1 MIKTKSAGSE
11 DIATRLAHAG
21 PSPHDNHGFVNP
33 PVFHGSTVLAP
44 TLEAAQDRTRRYVY
58 GRQGTPTTT
67 ALEQTVTDIEG
78 AAGTVLTSSGL
89 EACTV
94 ALLSSTKAGDHV
106 LVADNV
112 YGPTRRFC
120 DKVLARF
127 GVETTSL
134 VAAIGAAAFAVGLA
148 LQGTLGNVA
157 AGVMLVFF
165 RPYSLGDFVEVGG
178 VSGTVADINLFTTEL
193 NTPDN
198 KTIIVP
204 NGQAWG
210 NVITNYSVKPT
221 RRVDITFGISYDDD
235 INKAM
240 EVIRAH
246 YDADERVLK
255 DPEFFLGVIAHNTS
269 SIDIVTRAWVKT
281 PDYWSVYF
289 DAMKG
294 IKEAFDANGIEIPY
308 PHQVEV
314 RKKA

>member
-1 MIKTKSAGSE
+1 MEQFLTDNQALVDQVIRIVTQGGVNVLLALAILVVGYMVAGGIKKAVLRAVE
-11 DIATRLAHAG
+11 R
-21 PSPHDNHGFVNP
+21 NP
-33 PVFHGSTVLAP
+33 RI
-44 TLEAAQDRTRRYVY
+44 DRTLAIFFASMVRYAILVVVFI
-58 GRQGTPTTT
+58 
-67 ALEQTVTDIEG
+67 A
-78 AAGTVLTSSGL
+78 VLS
-89 EACTV
+89 
-94 ALLSSTKAGDHV
+94 
-106 LVADNV
+106 
-112 YGPTRRFC
+112 
-120 DKVLARF
+120 RF

-269 SIDIVTRAWVKT
+269 SVDIVTRAWVKT

>member
-1 MIKTKSAGSE
+1 VEQLLADNQALIDQLVEIVMNGGVNVLLALAIFIIGYLVAGGVKKAVLRASE
-11 DIATRLAHAG
+11 R
-21 PSPHDNHGFVNP
+21 NP
-33 PVFHGSTVLAP
+33 RI
-44 TLEAAQDRTRRYVY
+44 DRTLASFFASMVRYAILVVVFI
-58 GRQGTPTTT
+58 
-67 ALEQTVTDIEG
+67 A
-78 AAGTVLTSSGL
+78 VLS
-89 EACTV
+89 
-94 ALLSSTKAGDHV
+94 
-106 LVADNV
+106 
-112 YGPTRRFC
+112 
-120 DKVLARF
+120 RF

-134 VAAIGAAAFAVGLA
+134 VAAIGAAAFAIGLA

-221 RRVDITFGISYDDD
+221 RRVDITFGISYNDD

-255 DPEFFLGVIAHNTS
+255 DPEFFQGVIKHNAS
-269 SIDIVTRAWVKT
+269 SIDIVTRAWVNS
-281 PDYWSVYF
+281 PDYWPVYF
-289 DAMKG
+289 NAMKG
-294 IKEAFDANGIEIPY
+294 IKEAFDANDIEIPY
-308 PHQVEV
+308 PHQVEIQ
-314 RKKA
+314 KQG

>member
-1 MIKTKSAGSE
+1 MEQLVEQFLADNQALVDQVIRIVTQGGVNVLLALAILVVGYMVAGGVKKAVLRAVE
-11 DIATRLAHAG
+11 R
-21 PSPHDNHGFVNP
+21 NP
-33 PVFHGSTVLAP
+33 RI
-44 TLEAAQDRTRRYVY
+44 DRTLANFFASMVRYAILVVVFI
-58 GRQGTPTTT
+58 
-67 ALEQTVTDIEG
+67 A
-78 AAGTVLTSSGL
+78 VLS
-89 EACTV
+89 
-94 ALLSSTKAGDHV
+94 
-106 LVADNV
+106 
-112 YGPTRRFC
+112 
-120 DKVLARF
+120 RF

-210 NVITNYSVKPT
+210 NVITNYSIKPT
-221 RRVDITFGISYDDD
+221 RRVDITFGISYNDD

-255 DPEFFLGVIAHNTS
+255 DPEFFQGVIKHNAS

-281 PDYWSVYF
+281 PDYWPVYF

-308 PHQVEV
+308 PHQVEIQ
-314 RKKA
+314 KKG

>member
-1 MIKTKSAGSE
+1 MEQLVEQLLADNQALIDQLIEIVMNGGVNVLLALAIFIIGYLVAGGVKKAVLRAAE
-11 DIATRLAHAG
+11 R
-21 PSPHDNHGFVNP
+21 NP
-33 PVFHGSTVLAP
+33 RI
-44 TLEAAQDRTRRYVY
+44 DRTLASFFASMVRYAILVVVFI
-58 GRQGTPTTT
+58 
-67 ALEQTVTDIEG
+67 A
-78 AAGTVLTSSGL
+78 VLS
-89 EACTV
+89 
-94 ALLSSTKAGDHV
+94 
-106 LVADNV
+106 
-112 YGPTRRFC
+112 
-120 DKVLARF
+120 RF

-255 DPEFFLGVIAHNTS
+255 DPEFFQGVIKHNSS
-269 SIDIVTRAWVKT
+269 SIDIVTRAWVNT
-281 PDYWSVYF
+281 PDFWPVYF
-289 DAMKG
+289 AAMKG

-308 PHQVEV
+308 PHRVEIQ
-314 RKKA
+314 KQG

>member
-1 MIKTKSAGSE
+1 MEQFLTDNQALVDQVIRIVTQGGVNVLLALAILVVGYMVAGGIKKAVLRAVE
-11 DIATRLAHAG
+11 R
-21 PSPHDNHGFVNP
+21 NP
-33 PVFHGSTVLAP
+33 RI
-44 TLEAAQDRTRRYVY
+44 DRTLAIFFASMVRYAILVVVFI
-58 GRQGTPTTT
+58 
-67 ALEQTVTDIEG
+67 A
-78 AAGTVLTSSGL
+78 VLS
-89 EACTV
+89 
-94 ALLSSTKAGDHV
+94 
-106 LVADNV
+106 
-112 YGPTRRFC
+112 
-120 DKVLARF
+120 RF

-134 VAAIGAAAFAVGLA
+134 VAAIGAAAFAIGLA

-198 KTIIVP
+198 KTITVP

-269 SIDIVTRAWVKT
+269 SVDIVTRAWVNT
-281 PDYWSVYF
+281 PDYWPVYF

-314 RKKA
+314 RKKP

>member
-1 MIKTKSAGSE
+1 MDQLLS
-11 DIATRLAHAG
+11 
-21 PSPHDNHGFVNP
+21 DNQALIDQIIEIVMNGGVN
-33 PVFHGSTVLAP
+33 VVLALGILIIGYMIAGGVKRAVLRMSSKNP
-44 TLEAAQDRTRRYVY
+44 RIDRTLATFFASMARYAILLVVFI
-58 GRQGTPTTT
+58 
-67 ALEQTVTDIEG
+67 A
-78 AAGTVLTSSGL
+78 VL
-89 EACTV
+89 
-94 ALLSSTKAGDHV
+94 
-106 LVADNV
+106 N
-112 YGPTRRFC
+112 
-120 DKVLARF
+120 RF

-178 VSGTVADINLFTTEL
+178 VSGTVADITLFTTEL

-210 NVITNYSVKPT
+210 NVITNFTVKPT

-240 EVIRAH
+240 DVIRAH
-246 YDADERVLK
+246 YDADERVHK
-255 DPEFFLGVIAHNTS
+255 DPAFFLGVIAHNTS
-269 SIDIVTRAWVKT
+269 SVDIVTRAWVNT
-281 PDYWSVYF
+281 PDYWAVYF

-314 RKKA
+314 RKKP

>member
-1 MIKTKSAGSE
+1 MEQFLTDNQALVDQVIRIVTQGGVNVLLALAILVVGYMVAGGIKKAVLRAVE
-11 DIATRLAHAG
+11 R
-21 PSPHDNHGFVNP
+21 NP
-33 PVFHGSTVLAP
+33 RI
-44 TLEAAQDRTRRYVY
+44 DRTLANFFASMVRYAILVVVFI
-58 GRQGTPTTT
+58 
-67 ALEQTVTDIEG
+67 A
-78 AAGTVLTSSGL
+78 VLS
-89 EACTV
+89 
-94 ALLSSTKAGDHV
+94 
-106 LVADNV
+106 
-112 YGPTRRFC
+112 
-120 DKVLARF
+120 RF

>member
-1 MIKTKSAGSE
+1 MEQFLTDNQALVDQVIRIVTQGGVNVLLALAILVVGYMVAGGVKKAVLRAVE
-11 DIATRLAHAG
+11 R
-21 PSPHDNHGFVNP
+21 NP
-33 PVFHGSTVLAP
+33 RI
-44 TLEAAQDRTRRYVY
+44 DRTLANFFASMVRYAILVVVFI
-58 GRQGTPTTT
+58 
-67 ALEQTVTDIEG
+67 A
-78 AAGTVLTSSGL
+78 VLS
-89 EACTV
+89 
-94 ALLSSTKAGDHV
+94 
-106 LVADNV
+106 
-112 YGPTRRFC
+112 
-120 DKVLARF
+120 RF

-210 NVITNYSVKPT
+210 NVITNYSIKPT
-221 RRVDITFGISYDDD
+221 RRVDITFGISYNDD

-255 DPEFFLGVIAHNTS
+255 DPEFFQGVIKHNAS
-269 SIDIVTRAWVKT
+269 SIDIVTRAWVNS

-308 PHQVEV
+308 PHQVEIQ
-314 RKKA
+314 KQG

>member
-1 MIKTKSAGSE
+1 MEQFLTDNQALVDQVIRIVTQGGVNVLLALAILVVGYMVAGGVKKAVLRAVE
-11 DIATRLAHAG
+11 R
-21 PSPHDNHGFVNP
+21 NP
-33 PVFHGSTVLAP
+33 RI
-44 TLEAAQDRTRRYVY
+44 DRTLANFFASMVRYAILVVVFI
-58 GRQGTPTTT
+58 
-67 ALEQTVTDIEG
+67 A
-78 AAGTVLTSSGL
+78 VLS
-89 EACTV
+89 
-94 ALLSSTKAGDHV
+94 
-106 LVADNV
+106 
-112 YGPTRRFC
+112 
-120 DKVLARF
+120 RF

>member
-1 MIKTKSAGSE
+1 MEQFLADNQALVDQVIRIVTQGGVNVLLALAILVVGYMVAGGVKKAVLRAVE
-11 DIATRLAHAG
+11 R
-21 PSPHDNHGFVNP
+21 NP
-33 PVFHGSTVLAP
+33 RI
-44 TLEAAQDRTRRYVY
+44 DRTLANFFASMVRYAILVVVFI
-58 GRQGTPTTT
+58 
-67 ALEQTVTDIEG
+67 A
-78 AAGTVLTSSGL
+78 VLS
-89 EACTV
+89 
-94 ALLSSTKAGDHV
+94 
-106 LVADNV
+106 
-112 YGPTRRFC
+112 
-120 DKVLARF
+120 RF

-210 NVITNYSVKPT
+210 NVITNYSIKPT
-221 RRVDITFGISYDDD
+221 RRVDITFGISYNDD

-255 DPEFFLGVIAHNTS
+255 DPEFFQGVIKHNAS

-281 PDYWSVYF
+281 PDYWPVYF

-308 PHQVEV
+308 PHQVEIQ
-314 RKKA
+314 KKG

>member
-1 MIKTKSAGSE
+1 MEQFLTDNQALIDQIIRIVTQGGVNVLLALAILIVGYMVAGGVKKAVLRAVE
-11 DIATRLAHAG
+11 R
-21 PSPHDNHGFVNP
+21 NP
-33 PVFHGSTVLAP
+33 RI
-44 TLEAAQDRTRRYVY
+44 DRTLANFFASMVRYAILVVVFI
-58 GRQGTPTTT
+58 
-67 ALEQTVTDIEG
+67 A
-78 AAGTVLTSSGL
+78 VLS
-89 EACTV
+89 
-94 ALLSSTKAGDHV
+94 
-106 LVADNV
+106 
-112 YGPTRRFC
+112 
-120 DKVLARF
+120 RF

-210 NVITNYSVKPT
+210 NVITNYSIKPT
-221 RRVDITFGISYDDD
+221 RRVDITFGISYNDD

-240 EVIRAH
+240 DVIRAH
-246 YDADERVLK
+246 YNADERVLK
-255 DPEFFLGVIAHNTS
+255 DPEFFLGVIAHNSS

-281 PDYWSVYF
+281 PDYWPVYF

-308 PHQVEV
+308 PHQVEIQ
-314 RKKA
+314 RKG

>member
-1 MIKTKSAGSE
+1 MEQLLADNQVLIDQITGIIMNGGVNVLLALAILVVGYIIAGAAKKAVMRMSE
-11 DIATRLAHAG
+11 R
-21 PSPHDNHGFVNP
+21 NP
-33 PVFHGSTVLAP
+33 RI
-44 TLEAAQDRTRRYVY
+44 DRTLASFFASMARYGILVVVFI
-58 GRQGTPTTT
+58 
-67 ALEQTVTDIEG
+67 A
-78 AAGTVLTSSGL
+78 VL
-89 EACTV
+89 
-94 ALLSSTKAGDHV
+94 
-106 LVADNV
+106 N
-112 YGPTRRFC
+112 
-120 DKVLARF
+120 RF

-210 NVITNYSVKPT
+210 NVITNYTIKPT

-240 EVIRAH
+240 DVIRAH
-246 YDADERVLK
+246 YDTDARVLK
-255 DPEFFLGVIAHNTS
+255 DPEFFLGVIAHNSS
-269 SIDIVTRAWVKT
+269 SIDIVTRAWVRT
-281 PDYWSVYF
+281 PDYWAVYF

-308 PHQVEV
+308 PHQVEI
-314 RKKA
+314 RKKG